1 MTSQTKQPP
10 KAVGLYD
17 PRFEHD
23 ACGVG
28 MVARLDN
35 RPTHEVLS
43 RAITALENLEHRGAS
58 GADPCTGDGAG
69 ILMQMPDELLR
80 AAVDFELPPP
90 GAYGVLMCFLPTD
103 PSYRGRLED
112 LLERTVRAEGQRM
125 LGWRDV
131 PVRPEHTGEV
141 AGACRPVIRQ
151 LFVGAAEGLDQ
162 DAFERKLY
170 VIRRVCQLN
179 GGEPGLYVTSSSSRT
194 INYKGMLISY
204 QLAEFYPDLRDERA
218 KSALALVHSRFS
230 TNTFPSWELAHP
242 YRVICHNGEINTVMG
257 NISWMRARESELRSE
272 LFGED
277 LQKILPVVSPGNS
290 DSATFDNV
298 LELLMLAG
306 RSLPHAAMM
315 MIPEAFRDRDDLPEY
330 LKGFYAFHSCL
341 MEPWD
346 GPASVAFT
354 DGRVVG
360 ATLDRNGLRPG
371 RWVETTDGH
380 VVLGSEAGL
389 LDIPAGQ
396 VRRLGRLQPG
406 KLFLV
411 DLERGRIVEDEEVK
425 REVSTR
431 RPYGEWY
438 ARNAVRF
445 RDLPP
450 SSEKTLSDQPLR
462 LRQRAF
468 GYSQEDLR
476 VLMTPMAQDAQEPV
490 GSMGNDIALAVL
502 SDQAPPLFSYFKQL
516 FAQVTNPPIDPLREE
531 IVMSLATS
539 LGNERNLF
547 DETPEHA
554 HKLHLD
560 QPILLNR
567 ELETL
572 RHVDHEV
579 YAART
584 IDITWPIAQG
594 GPGDA
599 IGGAASQSAGPDGS
613 TGSPSA
619 GSDGSTGPPSAG
631 SDGSTGSPSAG
642 SGMVG
647 AIDRICRQAR
657 EAIAEGVNIII
668 LSDRLLGPR
677 RVPVPSLLAVAA
689 VHHHL
694 VLEGTRLRAG
704 IILESGEP
712 REVHHFAT
720 LIGYGASAIN
730 PYLMLET
737 LDELVAQGRIL
748 RAGADG
754 TEIPISAEDAAQNVV
769 KAIGKGLLKT
779 ISKMGIS
786 TIQSYR
792 GAQIFEAVGLERG
805 LIDTHFT
812 GTASRIGGVGMEVL
826 ATEVLERH
834 ARAYPPTKDDLLPV
848 GGVYAWRRDGEHHM
862 WNPETIALV
871 QHAVRAANGDVGA
884 ALRGDREAHAAVRG
898 SAAFEKYRE
907 YARAV
912 NEDAARRATLRGLL
926 QIGPGEDGPGSSGAG
941 GRGSGSRERG
951 GAIPLEEVE
960 PASEIVK
967 RFCTGAMSLGS
978 ISREAHETLAIAMNR
993 LGGRSNTG
1001 EGGEDPSR
1009 FTPDANGDRRRSAIK
1024 QVASGRF
1031 GVTIHYLVNADELQ
1045 IKMAQGAKPG
1055 EGGQLPGHKVDAY
1068 IGAIRHTTPGV
1079 GLISPPPHHDIY
1091 SIEDLKQLIYDL
1103 RCANPQAQVSVKLVS
1118 EVGVGTVAAGVSKAN
1133 ADRVLIAGH
1142 DGGTGASPLS
1152 SIQAAGVPWEIGLA
1166 ETQQTLLLND
1176 LRSRIVVQTDG
1187 QLKTG
1192 RDVVIAAMLGADEM
1206 GFSTAPL
1213 IATGCIMMRACHLNT
1228 CPVGIATQDEE
1239 LRKRF
1244 QGTPEHVVNFFF
1256 FVAEEVREI
1265 LASQGLRS
1273 LAEATGRVDLLGVTK
1288 AIDHWKARGVDLSG
1302 ILTHIEVSDG
1312 APRRRV
1318 EPPPEVLKDALDW
1331 QLLERSQ
1338 PALERGEPVKMA
1350 LEIRNRNRCVGGILS
1365 SHIARQYGAEG
1376 LPEDSIV
1383 VDFDGSAGQSFA
1395 GWLAPGVTFTLRGD
1409 ANDYAGK
1416 GLSGGVFAMRPREG
1430 MGEHFE
1436 AEQNVIVGNTV
1447 LYGATAGR
1455 AFFRGLAGER
1465 FAVRNSGAWA
1475 VVEGLGDH
1483 GCEYMTG
1490 GRVVVL
1496 GATGRNF
1503 AAGMS
1508 GGVAYVLDEEGAF
1521 PERCNMGMV
1530 GFEELSAAD
1539 AIELRAMVEEHLART
1554 DSPVAA
1560 RVLVEWAELLS
1571 SGAFVKVMPH
1581 DYKRVLRELAE
1592 AEEAL
1597 AVSAA
1602 ENGAVVT
1609 RRLDAVGETGP

>member
-1 MTSQTKQPP
+1 MTSHNKQPP
-10 KAVGLYD
+10 RAVGLYD

-35 RPTHEVLS
+35 QPTHEVIS
-43 RAITALENLEHRGAS
+43 RAITALENLEHRGAT

-80 AAVDFELPPP
+80 AVVDFELPGL

-103 PSYRGRLED
+103 AAARARLED
-112 LLERTVRAEGQRM
+112 LLERTVRDEGQRL
-125 LGWRDV
+125 LGWREV
-131 PVRPEHTGEV
+131 PVDETQTGDV
-141 AGACRPVIRQ
+141 AAACRPAIRQ
-151 LFVGAAEGLDQ
+151 LFVGAGPAEEGDR

-170 VIRRVCQLN
+170 VIRRVCELTAQ
-179 GGEPGLYVTSSSSRT
+179 EPGLYVASSSSRT
-194 INYKGMLISY
+194 LNYKGMLISY
-204 QLAEFYPDLRDERA
+204 QLAAFYADLRDERT

-242 YRVICHNGEINTVMG
+242 YRVICHNGEINTVRG
-257 NISWMRARESELRSE
+257 NVNWMRARESELRSE

-277 LQKILPVVSPGNS
+277 LEKILPVVSPGNS

-298 LELLMLAG
+298 LELLLLAG

-315 MIPEAFRDRDDLPEY
+315 MIPEAYRNREDLPDH
-330 LKGFYAFHSCL
+330 LKGFYAFHSCM

-354 DGRVVG
+354 DGRVAG

-371 RWVETTDGH
+371 RWVETTDGY
-380 VVLGSEAGL
+380 VVLGSESGL
-389 LDIPAGQ
+389 LDIPPAQ

-438 ARNAVRF
+438 ARNAVPF
-445 RDLPP
+445 SQLAP
-450 SSEKTLSDQPLR
+450 SEQVTLSNQPLR

-468 GYSQEDLR
+468 GYTQEDLR
-476 VLMTPMAQDAQEPV
+476 VLLAPMAIDGAEPI
-490 GSMGNDIALAVL
+490 GSMGNDLALAVL
-502 SDQAPPLFSYFKQL
+502 SEQAPPLFSYFKQL
-516 FAQVTNPPIDPLREE
+516 FAQVTNPPIDPIREE

-547 DETPEHA
+547 AETPEHA
-554 HKLHLD
+554 HKLELD

-572 RHVDHEV
+572 RNVQHDV
-579 YAART
+579 YAAET
-584 IDITWPIAQG
+584 IDITWPVA
-594 GPGDA
+594 D
-599 IGGAASQSAGPDGS
+599 GAH
-613 TGSPSA
+613 
-619 GSDGSTGPPSAG
+619 
-631 SDGSTGSPSAG
+631 
-642 SGMVG
+642 GMTD
-647 AIDRICRQAR
+647 AIDRICRQAHD
-657 EAIAEGVNIII
+657 AIARGVNIII
-668 LSDRLLGPR
+668 LSDRAVGPGR
-677 RVPVPSLLAVAA
+677 APTPSLLAVAA

-694 VLEGTRLRAG
+694 VLEHTRLQAG
-704 IILESGEP
+704 IVLESGEP

-730 PYLMLET
+730 PYLALET
-737 LDELVAQGRIL
+737 LDELVLEGRIARPGFDGHRPPSPDEL
-748 RAGADG
+748 RGLP
-754 TEIPISAEDAAQNVV
+754 EQAAQNFV

-792 GAQIFEAVGLERG
+792 GAQIFEAVGLEKG
-805 LIDTHFT
+805 LIDRHFT
-812 GTASRIGGVGMEVL
+812 GTASRIGGVGLDVL
-826 ATEVLERH
+826 ATEALERH
-834 ARAYPPTKDDLLPV
+834 GRAYPVAHDELLPV

-871 QHAVRAANGDVGA
+871 QHAVRGVNGDVGA
-884 ALRGDREAHAAVRG
+884 ALEGDGEAHRAVRE
-898 SAAFEKYRE
+898 SPAFEKYRE

-912 NEDAARRATLRGLL
+912 NADAARHATLRGLL
-926 QIGPGEDGPGSSGAG
+926 EIGNGELEAV
-941 GRGSGSRERG
+941 
-951 GAIPLEEVE
+951 PLEEVE

-1009 FTPDANGDRRRSAIK
+1009 YLPDANGDRRRSAIK

-1055 EGGQLPGHKVDAY
+1055 EGGQLPGHKVDSY
-1068 IGAIRHTTPGV
+1068 IGSIRHTTPGV

-1103 RCANPQAQVSVKLVS
+1103 RCSNPTTLEHRGAQVSVKLVA

-1133 ADRVLIAGH
+1133 ADRVLISGH

-1166 ETQQTLLLND
+1166 ETQQTLLLNN
-1176 LRSRIVVQTDG
+1176 LRSRITVQTDG

-1192 RDVVIAAMLGADEM
+1192 RDVMIAALLGADEM

-1228 CPVGIATQDEE
+1228 CPVGIATQDPE

-1244 QGTPEHVVNFFF
+1244 KGTPEHVVNFFF

-1265 LASQGLRS
+1265 LASIGLRS
-1273 LAEATGRVDLLGVTK
+1273 LDEAIGRVDLLSVGAAV
-1288 AIDHWKARGVDLSG
+1288 DHWKARGVDLTHL
-1302 ILTHIEVSDG
+1302 LTHIELPDG

-1318 EPPPEVLKDALDW
+1318 EPPPAVLDDALDW
-1331 QLLERSQ
+1331 QLVEGGRA
-1338 PALERGEPVKMA
+1338 ALERQEPVT
-1350 LEIRNRNRCVGGILS
+1350 LSVEIRNRNRCVGGILS
-1365 SHIARQYGAEG
+1365 SHVARSHGAEG

-1383 VDFDGSAGQSFA
+1383 VDFEGSAGQSFA
-1395 GWLAPGVTFTLRGD
+1395 GWLAPGLTFTLRGD
-1409 ANDYAGK
+1409 AQDYAGK
-1416 GLSGGVFAMRPREG
+1416 GLSGGVFAIRPRDG
-1430 MGEHFE
+1430 MGEHFK

-1447 LYGATAGR
+1447 LYGATAGK

-1465 FAVRNSGAWA
+1465 FAVRNSGAWT
-1475 VVEGLGDH
+1475 VVEGVGDH
-1483 GCEYMTG
+1483 CCEYMTG

-1496 GATGRNF
+1496 GPTGRNF

-1508 GGVAYVLDEEGAF
+1508 GGVAYVLDEGGSFA
-1521 PERCNMGMV
+1521 ERCNMGMV
-1530 GFEELSAAD
+1530 GFEDLAEAD
-1539 AIELRAMVEEHLART
+1539 AIELRAMVEEHQRRT

-1560 RVLVEWAELLS
+1560 RVLADWEQLLAN
-1571 SGAFVKVMPH
+1571 GAFVKVMPH
-1581 DYKRVLRELAE
+1581 DYKRVLLELAE
-1592 AEEAL
+1592 EEARAAL
-1597 AVSAA
+1597 AA
-1602 ENGAVVT
+1602 ENGNLSA
-1609 RRLDAVGETGP
+1609 RRPLDAVGEAGA

>member
-1 MTSQTKQPP
+1 MTSHNKQPP

-35 RPTHEVLS
+35 VPTHEVVA

-58 GADPCTGDGAG
+58 GADPRTGDGAG
-69 ILMQMPDELLR
+69 ILMQMPDELFR
-80 AAVDFELPPP
+80 AVVDFELPPA
-90 GAYGVLMCFLPTD
+90 GEYGVLMCFLPTD
-103 PSYRGRLED
+103 EDARGRLCG
-112 LLERTVRAEGQRM
+112 LLEQTIAAEGQSV
-125 LGWRDV
+125 LGWREV
-131 PVRPEHTGEV
+131 PIREEHTGEV
-141 AGACRPVIRQ
+141 AGACRPQIRQ
-151 LFVGAAEGLDQ
+151 LFVGAGPAERSDR

-170 VIRRVCQLN
+170 VIRRVCELN
-179 GGEPGLYVTSSSSRT
+179 ATDPGLYVTSSSSRT
-194 INYKGMLISY
+194 INYKGMLISF
-204 QLAEFYPDLRDERA
+204 QLAAFYTDLRDERT

-257 NISWMRARESELRSE
+257 NVNWMRARESELSSE
-272 LFGED
+272 LFGAD
-277 LQKILPVVSPGNS
+277 LSKILPVVSAGNS

-298 LELLMLAG
+298 LELLMLGG
-306 RSLPHAAMM
+306 RTLPHAAMM
-315 MIPEAFRDRDDLPEY
+315 MIPEAYRDREDLPDY

-354 DGRVVG
+354 NGLVVG

-380 VVLGSEAGL
+380 VVLGSESGL
-389 LDIPAGQ
+389 LDVPPAEIK
-396 VRRLGRLQPG
+396 RLGRLQPG

-425 REVSTR
+425 REVAGR
-431 RPYGEWY
+431 KPYGEWY

-445 RDLPP
+445 SDLPP
-450 SSEKTLSDQPLR
+450 SHEVTLSDQPMR

-476 VLMTPMAQDAQEPV
+476 VLLAPMAIEAAEPI
-490 GSMGNDIALAVL
+490 GSMGNDLSLAVL

-516 FAQVTNPPIDPLREE
+516 FAQVTNPPIDPIREE
-531 IVMSLATS
+531 IVMSLATT

-554 HKLHLD
+554 HKLLLN

-572 RHVDHEV
+572 RHVDHDV
-579 YAART
+579 YGART
-584 IDITWPIAQG
+584 IDITWPVTEG
-594 GPGDA
+594 
-599 IGGAASQSAGPDGS
+599 SAGM
-613 TGSPSA
+613 A
-619 GSDGSTGPPSAG
+619 E
-631 SDGSTGSPSAG
+631 
-642 SGMVG
+642 
-647 AIDRICRQAR
+647 AIERICRQAR
-657 EAIAEGVNIII
+657 EAIAAGVNIII
-668 LSDRLLGPR
+668 LSDRLVGPR
-677 RVPVPSLLAVAA
+677 RVPMPSLLAVAA

-694 VLEGTRLRAG
+694 VLQGTRLRAG
-704 IILESGEP
+704 IIVESGEP

-720 LIGYGASAIN
+720 LIGFGASAVN

-737 LDELVAQGRIL
+737 LDELVVEGRIA
-748 RAGADG
+748 RTAPDG
-754 TEIPISAEDAAQNVV
+754 QVTPIGAEDAAQNLV

-792 GAQIFEAVGLERG
+792 GAQIFEAVGLDRE
-805 LIDTHFT
+805 LIDMHFT
-812 GTASRIGGVGMEVL
+812 YTASRIGGIGLEDL
-826 ATEVLERH
+826 ATEALQRH
-834 ARAYPPTKDDLLPV
+834 SRAYPAPADELLPV

-871 QHAVRAANGDVGA
+871 QHAVRAPGGDIEA
-884 ALRGDREAHAAVRG
+884 AMRGDAAANSEVRD
-898 SAAFEKYRE
+898 SPAFEKYRQ
-907 YARAV
+907 YAQEV
-912 NEDAARRATLRGLL
+912 NEHAARSATLRGLL
-926 QIGPGEDGPGSSGAG
+926 KISPTSAGP
-941 GRGSGSRERG
+941 
-951 GAIPLEEVE
+951 IPLEEVE
-960 PASEIVK
+960 PASEIVR

-993 LGGRSNTG
+993 IGGRSNTG

-1009 FTPDANGDRRRSAIK
+1009 FLPDQNGDRRRSAIK

-1055 EGGQLPGHKVDAY
+1055 EGGQLPGHKVDSY
-1068 IGAIRHTTPGV
+1068 IGSIRHTTPGV

-1103 RCANPQAQVSVKLVS
+1103 RCANPKAQVSVKLVS

-1176 LRSRIVVQTDG
+1176 LRSRIIVQTDG

-1228 CPVGIATQDEE
+1228 CPVGIATQDPE
-1239 LRKRF
+1239 LRRRF
-1244 QGTPEHVVNFFF
+1244 KGTPEHVVNFFF

-1265 LASQGLRS
+1265 LAAIGLRT
-1273 LAEATGRVDLLGVTK
+1273 LDEATGRVDLLGAAD
-1288 AIDHWKARGVDLSG
+1288 AIEHWKARGVDLTHM
-1302 ILTHIEVSDG
+1302 LTNIELPED

-1318 EPPPEVLKDALDW
+1318 QPPPPVLEDALDW
-1331 QLLERSQ
+1331 TLLEAAGEAIEQ
-1338 PALERGEPVKMA
+1338 TEPVRLSM
-1350 LEIRNRNRCVGGILS
+1350 EIRNRNRCVGGILS
-1365 SHIARQYGAEG
+1365 SRIAEVHGASG
-1376 LPEDSIV
+1376 LGEDTII
-1383 VDFDGSAGQSFA
+1383 VDFEGSAGQSFG

-1416 GLSGGVFAMRPREG
+1416 GLSGGIFAIRPREG
-1430 MGEHFE
+1430 MGEHFIAQE
-1436 AEQNVIVGNTV
+1436 NVIVGNTV

-1475 VVEGLGDH
+1475 VVEGVGDH
-1483 GCEYMTG
+1483 CCEYMTG

-1496 GATGRNF
+1496 GPTGRNF

-1508 GGVAYVLDEEGAF
+1508 GGVAYVLDEDGTFAS
-1521 PERCNMGMV
+1521 RCNMGMV
-1530 GFEELSAAD
+1530 GFEAPSEAD
-1539 AIELRAMVEEHLART
+1539 AIELRAMIEEHARRT
-1554 DSPVAA
+1554 GSPVAE
-1560 RVLVEWAELLS
+1560 RVLSEWGALLAA
-1571 SGAFVKVMPH
+1571 GAFVKVMPH
-1581 DYKRVLRELAE
+1581 DYKRVLRELAQ
-1592 AEEAL
+1592 EEAR
-1597 AVSAA
+1597 SARSREEDSA
-1602 ENGAVVT
+1602 GDE
-1609 RRLDAVGETGP
+1609 RPLDAVGGSGS

>member
-1 MTSQTKQPP
+1 MNSHNMQPP

-35 RPTHEVLS
+35 QPTHEVVS
-43 RAITALENLEHRGAS
+43 WAITALENLEHRGAS
-58 GADPCTGDGAG
+58 GADPSTGDGAG

-80 AAVDFELPPP
+80 AVVDFELPAA
-90 GAYGVLMCFLPTD
+90 GSYGVLMCFLPTD
-103 PSYRGRLED
+103 TAVRVRLES
-112 LLERTVRAEGQRM
+112 LLERTVQAEGQRL

-131 PVRPEHTGEV
+131 PVCEEHTGEV

-151 LFVGAAEGLDQ
+151 LFVGAGDALGGDQ

-170 VIRRVCQLN
+170 VIRRICELTA
-179 GGEPGLYVTSSSSRT
+179 EDPGLYVTSSSSRT
-194 INYKGMLISY
+194 INYKGMLISF
-204 QLAEFYPDLRDERA
+204 QLAAFYSDLRDERC

-257 NISWMRARESELRSE
+257 NVNWMRARESELQSA

-277 LQKILPVVSPGNS
+277 LEKILPVVSVGNS

-298 LELLMLAG
+298 LELLMLGG

-315 MIPEAFRDRDDLPEY
+315 MIPEAYRNREDLPDY
-330 LKGFYAFHSCL
+330 LKGFYAFHACL

-380 VVLGSEAGL
+380 VVLGSESGL
-389 LDIPAGQ
+389 LDIAPER

-411 DLERGRIVEDEEVK
+411 DLQSGRIVEDEEVK
-425 REVSTR
+425 REVATH
-431 RPYGEWY
+431 RPYGEWFE
-438 ARNAVRF
+438 RNAVRF
-445 RDLPP
+445 ADLPP
-450 SSEKTLSDQPLR
+450 SSEVTLSDQPLR

-468 GYSQEDLR
+468 GYTQEDLR
-476 VLMTPMAQDAQEPV
+476 VLLTPTAVDGAEPI
-490 GSMGNDIALAVL
+490 GSMGNDAALAVL

-516 FAQVTNPPIDPLREE
+516 FAQVTNPPIDPIREE

-554 HKLHLD
+554 HKLLLD

-572 RHVDHEV
+572 RHVDHDV
-579 YAART
+579 YKALTIDTTWSIIDGDGVART
-584 IDITWPIAQG
+584 PEAG
-594 GPGDA
+594 MSEA
-599 IGGAASQSAGPDGS
+599 I
-613 TGSPSA
+613 
-619 GSDGSTGPPSAG
+619 
-631 SDGSTGSPSAG
+631 
-642 SGMVG
+642 V
-647 AIDRICRQAR
+647 RICTKAR

-668 LSDRLLGPR
+668 LSDRLVGPR
-677 RVPVPSLLAVAA
+677 RAPIPSLLALAA

-704 IILESGEP
+704 IIVESGEP

-737 LDELVAQGRIL
+737 LDELVFEGRVVK
-748 RAGADG
+748 AGADG
-754 TEIPISAEDAAQNVV
+754 VPVSLTAEDAAQNVV

-792 GAQIFEAVGLERG
+792 GAQIFEAVGLERD
-805 LIDTHFT
+805 LIDLHFT
-812 GTASRIGGVGMEVL
+812 GTASRIGGIGLKEL
-826 ATEVLERH
+826 ATEALERH
-834 ARAYPPTKDDLLPV
+834 ARAYPTTHDELLPV

-871 QHAVRAANGDVGA
+871 QHAVRAANGNVEQALKGDA
-884 ALRGDREAHAAVRG
+884 AAHEQVRE
-898 SAAFEKYRE
+898 SPAFEKYRE
-907 YARAV
+907 YARTV
-912 NEDAARRATLRGLL
+912 NEDASRRATLRGLL
-926 QIGPGEDGPGSSGAG
+926 RIGNEHSA
-941 GRGSGSRERG
+941 
-951 GAIPLEEVE
+951 AIPLAEVE

-1009 FTPDANGDRRRSAIK
+1009 FLPDKNGDRRRSAIK

-1055 EGGQLPGHKVDAY
+1055 EGGQLPGHKVDEY
-1068 IGAIRHTTPGV
+1068 IGSIRHTTPGV

-1103 RCANPQAQVSVKLVS
+1103 RCANPKAQVSVKLVS

-1192 RDVVIAAMLGADEM
+1192 RDVVVAAMLGADEM

-1228 CPVGIATQDEE
+1228 CPVGIATQDPE

-1244 QGTPEHVVNFFF
+1244 KGTPEHVVNFFF

-1265 LASQGLRS
+1265 LASVGLRS
-1273 LAEATGRVDLLGVTK
+1273 LDEATGRVDLLGAAE
-1288 AIDHWKARGVDLSG
+1288 AIDHWKARGVDLTHL
-1302 ILTHIEVSDG
+1302 LTHVDLPGE

-1318 EPPPEVLKDALDW
+1318 EAPPEVLEDALDW
-1331 QLLERSQ
+1331 ELVKRSQ
-1338 PALERGEPVKMA
+1338 LALERREPVKLAM
-1350 LEIRNRNRCVGGILS
+1350 EIRNRNRCVGGILS
-1365 SHIARQYGAEG
+1365 SHIAERCGAAG
-1376 LPEDSIV
+1376 LDEDSIV
-1383 VDFDGSAGQSFA
+1383 VDFEGSAGQSFG

-1416 GLSGGVFAMRPREG
+1416 GLSGGVFAISPREG
-1430 MGEHFE
+1430 MGEHFH

-1447 LYGATAGR
+1447 LYGATSGR

-1465 FAVRNSGAWA
+1465 FGVRNSGAWA
-1475 VVEGLGDH
+1475 VVEGVGDH

-1496 GATGRNF
+1496 GPTGRNF

-1508 GGVAYVLDEEGAF
+1508 GGVAYVLDEQSVFA
-1521 PERCNMGMV
+1521 ERCNMGMV
-1530 GFEELSAAD
+1530 GFDEISEAD
-1539 AIELRAMVEEHLART
+1539 AIELRAMVEEHQRRT

-1560 RVLVEWAELLS
+1560 RVLGEFEQLLGR
-1571 SGAFVKVMPH
+1571 GAFVKVMPH
-1581 DYKRVLRELAE
+1581 DYKRVLRER
-1592 AEEAL
+1592 AEEEEAARAAAPNNGL
-1597 AVSAA
+1597 A
-1602 ENGAVVT
+1602 GA
-1609 RRLDAVGETGP
+1609 RSLDVVGEAGA

>member
-1 MTSQTKQPP
+1 MSRYSTNPP
-10 KAVGLYD
+10 GAVGLYD

-35 RPTHEVLS
+35 VPTHEVVT

-58 GADPCTGDGAG
+58 GADPKTGDGAG
-69 ILMQMPDELLR
+69 ILMQMPDELMR
-80 AAVDFELPPP
+80 ATCGFELPEP
-90 GAYGVLMCFLPTD
+90 GAYGVLMCFLPTEEAQ
-103 PSYRGRLED
+103 RAEVEALV
-112 LLERTVRAEGQRM
+112 ERTVVDEGQRL

-131 PVRPEHTGEV
+131 PVEPEHTGRV
-141 AGACRPVIRQ
+141 AGACRPAIRQ
-151 LFVGAAEGLDQ
+151 LFIGAAESLAGDR

-170 VIRRVCQLN
+170 VIRRVCELASA
-179 GGEPGLYVTSSSSRT
+179 GSGLYIASSSSRT
-194 INYKGMLISY
+194 INYKGMLISF
-204 QLAEFYPDLRDERA
+204 QLAAFYTDLRDERC
-218 KSALALVHSRFS
+218 KSAMALVHSRFS

-257 NISWMRARESELRSE
+257 NVNWMRARESELRSE

-277 LQKILPVVSPGNS
+277 LAKILPVVSAGNS

-315 MIPEAFRDRDDLPEY
+315 MIPEAYRNRDDLPDY
-330 LKGFYAFHSCL
+330 LKGFYAYHSCL

-371 RWVETTDGH
+371 RWVETNDGY
-380 VVLGSEAGL
+380 VVLGSESGL
-389 LDIPAGQ
+389 LDIPPEN

-425 REVSTR
+425 REVATA

-438 ARNAVRF
+438 ERNAIPF
-445 RDLPP
+445 KQLPP
-450 SSEKTLSDQPLR
+450 SSEVTLSDQPLR

-468 GYSQEDLR
+468 GYTQEDLR
-476 VLMTPMAQDAQEPV
+476 VLLSPMAIEAQEPV
-490 GSMGNDIALAVL
+490 GSMGNDLSLAVL

-516 FAQVTNPPIDPLREE
+516 FAQVTNPPIDPIREE

-554 HKLHLD
+554 HKLLLD

-572 RHVDHEV
+572 REVDHEV
-579 YAART
+579 YKART
-584 IDITWPIAQG
+584 IDATWLAQK
-594 GPGDA
+594 GPA
-599 IGGAASQSAGPDGS
+599 
-613 TGSPSA
+613 
-619 GSDGSTGPPSAG
+619 
-631 SDGSTGSPSAG
+631 
-642 SGMVG
+642 GMVE
-647 AIDRICRQAR
+647 ALERLCRTST
-657 EAIAEGVNIII
+657 EAIEEGANILI
-668 LSDRLLGPR
+668 LNDRLLGPR
-677 RVPVPSLLAVAA
+677 RVPIPSLLAVAA

-704 IILESGEP
+704 IIVESGEP

-730 PYLMLET
+730 PYLLLET
-737 LDELVAQGRIL
+737 LDELVIEKRIV
-748 RAGADG
+748 RPGEDG
-754 TEIPISAEDAAQNVV
+754 VPVEIPAGDAAQNLV

-792 GAQIFEAVGLERG
+792 SAQIFEAVGLERE
-805 LIDTHFT
+805 LIDTYFT
-812 GTASRIGGVGMEVL
+812 GTASRIGGVGLQVL
-826 ATEVLERH
+826 AEEALERH
-834 ARAYPPTKDDLLPV
+834 ARAYPVTPDELLPV
-848 GGVYAWRRDGEHHM
+848 GGVYAWRRDGEHHQ

-871 QHAVRAANGDVGA
+871 QHAVRSANGDVEA
-884 ALRGDREAHAAVRG
+884 ALGGDATALDAVRE
-898 SAAFEKYRE
+898 SPAMEKYRE

-912 NEDAARRATLRGLL
+912 NEDAARKATLRGLL
-926 QIGPGEDGPGSSGAG
+926 EVGAG
-941 GRGSGSRERG
+941 AGARGE
-951 GAIPLEEVE
+951 AIPLEEVE
-960 PASEIVK
+960 PATEIVR

-1001 EGGEDPSR
+1001 EGGEDPVR
-1009 FTPDANGDRRRSAIK
+1009 FTPDPNGDRRRSAIK

-1055 EGGQLPGHKVDAY
+1055 EGGQLPGHKVDEY
-1068 IGAIRHTTPGV
+1068 IGSIRHTTPGV

-1103 RCANPQAQVSVKLVS
+1103 RCGNPKAQVSVKLVA

-1152 SIQAAGVPWEIGLA
+1152 SVQSAGVPWEIGLA

-1176 LRSRIVVQTDG
+1176 LRSRIIVQTDG

-1192 RDVVIAAMLGADEM
+1192 RDVVVAAMLGADEM

-1228 CPVGIATQDEE
+1228 CPVGIATQDPE

-1244 QGTPEHVVNFFF
+1244 KGTPEHVVNFFF

-1265 LASQGLRS
+1265 LASLGLRT
-1273 LAEATGRVDLLGVTK
+1273 LDEAIGRVDLLGVGP
-1288 AIDHWKARGVDLSG
+1288 AIDHWKARGVDLRHL
-1302 ILTHIEVSDG
+1302 LTHIDLDDDT
-1312 APRRRV
+1312 APRHRV
-1318 EPPPEVLKDALDW
+1318 EPPPPVLDDALDW
-1331 QLLERSQ
+1331 ELVRAAE
-1338 PALERGEPVKMA
+1338 PALERGEHVSVRIPV
-1350 LEIRNRNRCVGGILS
+1350 RNRNRCVGGILS
-1365 SHIARQYGAEG
+1365 SHIAARHGAEG
-1376 LPEDSIV
+1376 LPEGTIQV
-1383 VDFDGSAGQSFA
+1383 ELEGSAGQSFG
-1395 GWLAPGVTFTLRGD
+1395 GWLAPGVTFTLLGD
-1409 ANDYAGK
+1409 AQDYAGK
-1416 GLSGGVFAMRPREG
+1416 GLSGGVFAIRPREG
-1430 MGEHFE
+1430 MGEHFR
-1436 AEQNVIVGNTV
+1436 AEENVLVGNTV
-1447 LYGATAGR
+1447 LYGATGGR

-1465 FAVRNSGAWA
+1465 FAVRNSGASA
-1475 VVEGLGDH
+1475 VVEGVGDH

-1496 GATGRNF
+1496 GETGRNF

-1508 GGVAYVLDEEGAF
+1508 GGVAYVLDELGVF
-1521 PERCNMGMV
+1521 PARCNMGMV
-1530 GFEELSAAD
+1530 GFEELAEAD
-1539 AIELRAMVEEHLART
+1539 AIELRALIAEHGERT
-1554 DSPVAA
+1554 ASPVAA
-1560 RVLVEWAELLS
+1560 DVLARWEQLLAAK
-1571 SGAFVKVMPH
+1571 AFVKVMPH
-1581 DYKRVLRELAE
+1581 DYKRVLRERAE
-1592 AEEAL
+1592 EEAL
-1597 AVSAA
+1597 AVDTGG
-1602 ENGAVVT
+1602 EPAVT
-1609 RRLDAVGETGP
+1609 GESEQPLDAAGPGDTRVPEPASEAGS